1 MKGIYITEEGK
12 KELEDMIAELE
23 GKLHRLFPGSFKKGN
38 AYFILKTRRDMY
50 KEILSS
56 AIVLPVEESWTN
68 ITDSTLA
75 FHYHQSFP
83 KGVIIQPKS

>member
-56 AIVLPVEESWTN
+56 AIVLPVEESWDKYIHPAIVPFFEKDLPN
-68 ITDSTLA
+68 
-75 FHYHQSFP
+75 
-83 KGVIIQPKS
+83 GVIIQPK